1 MKLSKGTHIVAM
13 SILPAGIAPEASSS
27 DDEEEEEEAPAGA
40 AAAAAGAAA
49 PGSGSPAAA
58 AEEEAGPCLLL
69 VTQQGLGKRTP
80 ISDFRVHSSRTGKGV
95 KALRLNPGDR
105 LATVQVVG
113 IAAPGST
120 ASSGGGGEE
129 EAGSADVLVSTQQG
143 LLVRVPIS
151 DIRISSRQAKGFRLV
166 RVQEE
171 DEVVAAT
178 VLSK

>member
-27 DDEEEEEEAPAGA
+27 DDEEEEEEAPA

-49 PGSGSPAAA
+49 PGSSSPAAA
-58 AEEEAGPCLLL
+58 AEEDAGPCLLL

-113 IAAPGST
+113 VAAPGST
-120 ASSGGGGEE
+120 ASSGGGGEGE

-166 RVQEE
+166 RVQEG